1 MRRIRRGGRRR
12 IGRRAHA
19 GFVGEQA
26 ALHAPGHRTGDTVTD
41 GAGRGFLQAEGA
53 FEDQRRDRR
62 HVLDVMANH
71 PEGQQQVGAR
81 HQRHHQ
87 FGHFGNGANAAED
100 YHPAQH
106 HRADADVQRL
116 QMEGDGGGWAMEL
129 ACTALNTEPNA
140 MIRKME
146 NSTPIQRMPRPFSM

>member
-26 ALHAPGHRTGDTVTD
+26 ALHATGHRTGDTVTD

-106 HRADADVQRL
+106 HGPMPTCSGCKWKATAEAR
-116 QMEGDGGGWAMEL
+116 AMEL
-129 ACTALNTEPNA
+129 PA
-140 MIRKME
+140 R
-146 NSTPIQRMPRPFSM
+146 R